1 MARYTR
7 QDAFYQNASWY
18 IRYRD
23 INQAGNTVYKLKGGF
38 GTAKEAEEYR
48 AQCEEEYIRKS
59 RYNSV
64 LNAEMTIT
72 EYLPIWYEETY
83 RNTSIEGNRKM
94 VCDYAVYSWIL
105 PNIKV
110 DLKINAINTQ
120 YLDEILEPI
129 ATNSWSAAEMA
140 RELLILAFND
150 AVKQKILQRNYALET
165 KAYSRKKPENI
176 YIYNTQEIRQL
187 VEIASE
193 SPWYLEILLALFCGL
208 RKGEILGS
216 KFTDFDLDNKTI
228 YIQRQITS
236 NPERL
241 VEADDFLDT
250 NVIKGKMRYKVVEKE
265 PKCGSKRKMKCP
277 DIIMY
282 ELTKRKELVDKQK
295 ELSGDDYYDNDYV
308 SCQENGLPHNVSS
321 INKALTEICS
331 AANLPHTSVHGL
343 RHMYAAILLDNSVA
357 LPKVSALLGHR
368 SVNTTFENYADSVR
382 SGLKIIDFINR
393 EFQGYGNDEI

>member
-1 MARYTR
+1 MARQTR
-7 QDAFYQNASWY
+7 KDAFYQNTSWY

-23 INQAGNTVYKLKGGF
+23 LNQAGNTIYKLKGGF
-38 GTAKEAEEYR
+38 GTAKEAEEYK
-48 AQCEEEYIRKS
+48 AHCEEEYIRKS

-64 LNAEMTIT
+64 LNADMTIT
-72 EYLPIWYEETY
+72 EYLNIWYEETY
-83 RNTSIEGNRKM
+83 RNTPIENNRKM

-110 DLKINAINTQ
+110 DLKLSAINAQ

-129 ATNSWSAAEMA
+129 AANSWSAAETA

-150 AVKQKILQRNYALET
+150 AVIQKIIHRNYALET
-165 KAYSRKKPENI
+165 KAYPRKKPEKI

-187 VEIASE
+187 LEKAAE

-216 KFTDFDLDNKTI
+216 KFTDFDLNNKTF

-241 VEADDFLDT
+241 VEADDFFDT
-250 NVIKGKMRYKVVEKE
+250 NVIKGKMRYRVIEKA
-265 PKCGSKRKMKCP
+265 PKFDSKRKMKCP
-277 DIIMY
+277 DIVMY
-282 ELTKRKELVDKQK
+282 ELAKRKELVDKQK
-295 ELSGDDYYDNDYV
+295 ELMGDNYYDNDYV
-308 SCQENGLPHNVSS
+308 SCQENGLTHNVSS

-331 AANLPHTSVHGL
+331 AANIPHTSVHGL
-343 RHMYAAILLDNSVA
+343 RHMYASILLDNSVS

-368 SVNTTFENYADSVR
+368 SVNTTFENYADSIKGGQDIV
-382 SGLKIIDFINR
+382 DFINM
-393 EFQGYGNDEI
+393 EFRGNGNDEI